1 MISKGLSIFSEKT
14 SVSQRYLFLF
24 FSLVFSVA
32 WFIAILEDQWLWLLL
47 IPFSLIIYFSLLD
60 FKVIFFLLLFFIP
73 LSTEITFDN
82 GFGTDLPTE
91 PLIIGLMGIGI
102 FHFLVHIKK
111 MGSAFLT
118 HPITIWL
125 LIHVFWTFLTSL
137 TSYSVFISIKFLL
150 AKIWYIA
157 TFYFLAGYLLRSEKR
172 IKFMVWVVLIPMIFS
187 VIVIW
192 YRHSF
197 YRFSFG
203 DIHRVLHPFQ
213 RNHVNYAA
221 LLALLFPWIFLIR
234 YHYPKG
240 SIKRKML
247 TILLPLWLVAIY
259 LSYTRAAYGAI
270 LIALAAGLLV
280 RKKMLM
286 PVVYVSVFVVISGV
300 CWLSN
305 NNKYLDFAPNY
316 DRTISHTE
324 FDNLLEATVKL
335 EDISTMERLYRWV
348 AGAHMSVKEPWL
360 GFGPGSFV
368 HHYKAFTVKGF
379 RTYVSNNE
387 EKSGIHSYFLM
398 ILVEQGLPGLFIF
411 GLLMIIV
418 LQTGQRIASGAGIQF
433 APWISMAALTSLI
446 VILSFLTINDL
457 VETDKI
463 GSFFFIFMALLVN
476 VDISERENNQKSKI
490 KNQG

>member
-1 MISKGLSIFSEKT
+1 MINKGLTIFHEKT
-14 SVSQRYLFLF
+14 SVSQRNLFLCF
-24 FSLVFSVA
+24 ALIFSTA
-32 WFIAILEDQWLWLLL
+32 WFISIIENQWLWLSL
-47 IPFSLIIYFSLLD
+47 IPISLIIFLSIID
-60 FKVIFFLLLFFIP
+60 FKIIFYLLLFFIP

-102 FHFLVHIKK
+102 LHFLIHFRKI
-111 MGSAFLT
+111 GSAYLT
-118 HPITIWL
+118 HPLTL
-125 LIHVFWTFLTSL
+125 LLFLHLFWTFFTSL
-137 TSYSVFISIKFLL
+137 TSHSVFISIKFLL
-150 AKIWYIA
+150 AKIWYVC
-157 TFYFLAGYLLRSEKR
+157 TFYFLAGYLLRTEKR
-172 IKFMVWVVLIPMIFS
+172 IKLMFWVVLIPMLS
-187 VIVIW
+187 SMIVIW
-192 YRHSF
+192 YRHF
-197 YRFSFG
+197 LYGFSFG
-203 DIHRVLHPFQ
+203 DIHRVLAPFQ

-234 YHYPKG
+234 YEYPKG
-240 SIKRKML
+240 SFIRKIL
-247 TILLPLWLVAIY
+247 TILIPIWLVAIY

-270 LIALAAGLLV
+270 IIAFAAGMLV
-280 RKKMLM
+280 RWKILM
-286 PVVYVSVFVVISGV
+286 PFVYSSVLVTLLGAY
-300 CWLSN
+300 WLTN

-368 HHYKAFTVKGF
+368 HHYKAYTIKGF
-379 RTYVSNNE
+379 RTYVSNNK

-398 ILVEQGLPGLFIF
+398 VLVEQGFPGLFIF
-411 GLLMIIV
+411 GLFVVIV
-418 LQTGQRIASGAGIQF
+418 LKTGQQVVNATN
-433 APWISMAALTSLI
+433 APYPSWIPMAALTSFI

-463 GSFFFIFMALLVN
+463 GSFFFIFIAILVN
-476 VDISERENNQKSKI
+476 TDIYLLDKK
-490 KNQG
+490 